1 MQKLLDAI
9 SDRFSS
15 DAHEFTRV
23 VAEACLVD
31 GLRSC
36 SRGFQLLPV
45 SCCKIGAAVKR
56 KCPDLPGKLIT
67 NLQQQKC
74 QRYFMLIPGPPGTQP
89 AVLLVLTAILSK
101 PYSKAVAKV
110 MNKMYSSSEHPSS
123 GKQPFSGS
131 DSASE
136 GSQDSNA
143 SDLMDMLQVHQLLCV
158 NVFCNLLYHAGY
170 LSCAW
175 SNVCM
180 ASAQASSL
188 ACLHTS
194 VDSSCSTV
202 SAIFPAGLYRCHST

>member
-1 MQKLLDAI
+1 MQDIQAAQKLLDAV

-15 DAHEFTRV
+15 DTHEFTRV
-23 VAEACLVD
+23 VAEACLVN

-45 SCCKIGAAVKR
+45 SCCTIGALVKQ
-56 KCPDLPGKLIT
+56 KCPDLPGKLIA

-101 PYSKAVAKV
+101 PYSKAVAKI

-123 GKQPFSGS
+123 GRQRSGS
-131 DSASE
+131 DSAAE

-143 SDLMDMLQVHQLLCV
+143 TDLLDMLQVHQLLCIT
-158 NVFCNLLYHAGY
+158 VFCNLLYHAGY
-170 LSCAW
+170 LSQ
-175 SNVCM
+175 STVCM
-180 ASAQASSL
+180 ASAR
-188 ACLHTS
+188 
-194 VDSSCSTV
+194 V
-202 SAIFPAGLYRCHST
+202 